1 MNVPKLQ
8 SEINIIDEVNNL
20 RQRQT
25 ELERS
30 LEAKC
35 DEVRI
40 LTDQLRMAHDKNS
53 KDNDRST
60 ASSNAQKA
68 SEAKSRFLAHM
79 SHEIRNPLNSIIGM
93 TEILKECPLPDESS
107 VYVQV
112 LEQASENLLSLIN
125 DILDISKIESGEVEI
140 DLSDVSLRSVIESA
154 VNIMQFKAK
163 KKNTTIEFNIGKSC
177 PEIIKTDSIKLKQ
190 ILTNLISNAVK
201 FTENGRI
208 QISVVKKSDQ
218 LEFCVKDTGIGIPK
232 DVQKKIF
239 ESYTQAEASTTRNYG
254 GTGLGLAII
263 KSLSHLMGGKVWLTS
278 TPGEGS
284 SFFFT
289 VNLYTPTE
297 ESLNVSGESNQSGSY
312 KPSLLIVEDEEE
324 LYEVFTMVFSPFP
337 IDIEFANSPTEALE
351 ILKHK
356 NFDTILSDFHMP
368 VMTGLDLLK
377 AVRES
382 GNHVPFILMSGFGD
396 KQLVIKGFRAG
407 VMDVIE
413 KPFGETEILNI
424 VQKSLEKGRKIKESQ
439 KSTSKE
445 KTLPEL
451 NILVAEDSKDNQFL
465 LKVFLKNTPCHID
478 FCENGD
484 EAVKK
489 YKTGKYH
496 LIFMDI
502 KMPVMD
508 GYEATKLIRAYE
520 SSGQLTRT
528 PIIALSA
535 HAFKNEVDKATAAG
549 CDDYLTKPLRK
560 SLFLDTILKYGQD
573 KPK

>member
-8 SEINIIDEVNNL
+8 SEINIIEEVNHL

-40 LTDQLRMAHDKNS
+40 LTDQLRMAHDLSS
-53 KDNDRST
+53 KANDRST

-163 KKNTTIEFNIGKSC
+163 KKNTTIEFNVGKSC

-208 QISVVKKSDQ
+208 QISVDKKSDQ

-239 ESYTQAEASTTRNYG
+239 ETC
-254 GTGLGLAII
+254 
-263 KSLSHLMGGKVWLTS
+263 
-278 TPGEGS
+278 
-284 SFFFT
+284 SFISVT
-289 VNLYTPTE
+289 
-297 ESLNVSGESNQSGSY
+297 NVELFELEY
-312 KPSLLIVEDEEE
+312 K
-324 LYEVFTMVFSPFP
+324 
-337 IDIEFANSPTEALE
+337 
-351 ILKHK
+351 
-356 NFDTILSDFHMP
+356 
-368 VMTGLDLLK
+368 
-377 AVRES
+377 
-382 GNHVPFILMSGFGD
+382 
-396 KQLVIKGFRAG
+396 
-407 VMDVIE
+407 
-413 KPFGETEILNI
+413 
-424 VQKSLEKGRKIKESQ
+424 
-439 KSTSKE
+439 
-445 KTLPEL
+445 
-451 NILVAEDSKDNQFL
+451 FL
-465 LKVFLKNTPCHID
+465 
-478 FCENGD
+478 
-484 EAVKK
+484 
-489 YKTGKYH
+489 
-496 LIFMDI
+496 
-502 KMPVMD
+502 
-508 GYEATKLIRAYE
+508 R
-520 SSGQLTRT
+520 
-528 PIIALSA
+528 
-535 HAFKNEVDKATAAG
+535 
-549 CDDYLTKPLRK
+549 
-560 SLFLDTILKYGQD
+560 
-573 KPK
+573 